1 MFYAGSAL
9 PRRPLVLLRMV
20 IYDLTWHTQAG
31 DGNCA
36 RRSHRRSRANETVIV
51 NTPVEALI
59 AGYEF
64 TLTNTLDISTNLKPT
79 QISLSFP
86 APSPETSVNLSD
98 LGIRADQSSKWQRL
112 AEVPEAQVL
121 RGGTISESIRQPS
134 RILDRPPKLNFIRFN
149 APR

>member
-1 MFYAGSAL
+1 
-9 PRRPLVLLRMV
+9 MV

-31 DGNCA
+31 DGICA

-98 LGIRADQSSKWQRL
+98 LGIRADQSCKWQRL

-121 RGGTISESIRQPS
+121 RGGTISESIRQPAPM
-134 RILDRPPKLNFIRFN
+134 LDGRPHLYFIRCH
-149 APR
+149 ATER